1 MERFT
6 LKKLIHMIS
15 QREISSAELV
25 SIYFQRIKK
34 YDHFLNSFITLNQE
48 SAEEQSLIADKKIQ
62 AGNYDLLT
70 GIPYAS
76 KDIFC
81 TKGIKTTC
89 ASKMLENFVPP
100 YDSTVINQIKNSGA
114 ILVGKTNMDEFAM
127 GSSNETSYFGPVYNP
142 WDLER
147 SPGGSSGGSA
157 AAVASGIIP
166 IALGT
171 DTGGSIRQPAAFTG
185 ITGLKPTYGRCSRY
199 GMIAFA
205 SSLDQAG
212 LLALTAEDIAIF
224 LEAMSGFDPLDST
237 SVEEPV
243 PQYSD
248 SLHNSIAGKTIGLPK
263 EFFNNSLDTES
274 QRILN
279 QGIEIYEKLGAK
291 IIEISLPNVGYSVP
305 TYYVVASAECSSN
318 LARYDGIRYGY
329 RDGDAKDLDD
339 LYRTNRQ
346 IGFGDEVKRRIMTGT
361 YVLSAGYYDAYYLKA
376 QKVRQLISNDFEE
389 AFKEVDLIIGPT
401 TQSPAFNIGEKID
414 DPVSMYM
421 NDIYTISSN
430 LAGLPAL
437 SHPVGFIDKLPIG
450 MQLIAPHFQE
460 SQLLNFCHL
469 FQQET
474 DFHLQQP
481 QAFLD
486 D

>member
-1 MERFT
+1 
-6 LKKLIHMIS
+6 MIS

-34 YDHFLNSFITLNQE
+34 YDHFINSFITLNQE

-237 SVEEPV
+237 SVEDLFLNIV
-243 PQYSD
+243 
-248 SLHNSIAGKTIGLPK
+248 
-263 EFFNNSLDTES
+263 
-274 QRILN
+274 IL
-279 QGIEIYEKLGAK
+279 
-291 IIEISLPNVGYSVP
+291 
-305 TYYVVASAECSSN
+305 
-318 LARYDGIRYGY
+318 
-329 RDGDAKDLDD
+329 
-339 LYRTNRQ
+339 
-346 IGFGDEVKRRIMTGT
+346 
-361 YVLSAGYYDAYYLKA
+361 
-376 QKVRQLISNDFEE
+376 
-389 AFKEVDLIIGPT
+389 
-401 TQSPAFNIGEKID
+401 
-414 DPVSMYM
+414 
-421 NDIYTISSN
+421 
-430 LAGLPAL
+430 
-437 SHPVGFIDKLPIG
+437 FITL
-450 MQLIAPHFQE
+450 
-460 SQLLNFCHL
+460 
-469 FQQET
+469 
-474 DFHLQQP
+474 
-481 QAFLD
+481 
-486 D
+486 

>member
-25 SIYFQRIKK
+25 SMYFERIKK
-34 YDHFLNSFITLNQE
+34 YDHFINSFITLNQE
-48 SAEEQSLIADKKIQ
+48 SAEEQSLIADKKIH

-89 ASKMLENFVPP
+89 ASKMLENFIPP

-199 GMIAFA
+199 GMVAFA

-224 LEAMSGFDPLDST
+224 LEVMSGFDPLDST
-237 SVEEPV
+237 SVEEAV

-248 SLHNSIAGKTIGLPK
+248 SVHNSIEGKTIGLPK
-263 EFFNNSLDTES
+263 ELFNNSLDAES

-291 IIEISLPNVGYSVP
+291 ITEISLPNVGYSVP
-305 TYYVVASAECSSN
+305 TYYVIASAECSSN

-329 RDGDAKDLDD
+329 RDDNTKDLDD

-401 TQSPAFNIGEKID
+401 TQSPAFKIGEKID

>member
-1 MERFT
+1 
-6 LKKLIHMIS
+6 
-15 QREISSAELV
+15 
-25 SIYFQRIKK
+25 
-34 YDHFLNSFITLNQE
+34 
-48 SAEEQSLIADKKIQ
+48 
-62 AGNYDLLT
+62 
-70 GIPYAS
+70 
-76 KDIFC
+76 
-81 TKGIKTTC
+81 
-89 ASKMLENFVPP
+89 
-100 YDSTVINQIKNSGA
+100 
-114 ILVGKTNMDEFAM
+114 
-127 GSSNETSYFGPVYNP
+127 
-142 WDLER
+142 
-147 SPGGSSGGSA
+147 
-157 AAVASGIIP
+157 
-166 IALGT
+166 
-171 DTGGSIRQPAAFTG
+171 
-185 ITGLKPTYGRCSRY
+185 
-199 GMIAFA
+199 MIAFA

-248 SLHNSIAGKTIGLPK
+248 SLYNSIAGKTIGLPK
-263 EFFNNSLDTES
+263 EFFNNSLDIKS

-279 QGIEIYEKLGAK
+279 EGIEIYKKLGAK

-401 TQSPAFNIGEKID
+401 TQSPAFKIGEKID